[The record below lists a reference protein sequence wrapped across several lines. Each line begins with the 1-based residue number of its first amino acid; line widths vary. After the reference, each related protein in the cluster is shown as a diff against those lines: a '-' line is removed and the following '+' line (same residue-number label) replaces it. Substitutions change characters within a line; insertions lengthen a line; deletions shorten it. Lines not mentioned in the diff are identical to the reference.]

1 MWSTGNHPVSIKTGE
16 ASMAVD
22 CTESDHKSAQ
32 NDDLH
37 GMKVAHDMISETK
50 ISTAFYSC
58 LKISLFKC
66 CARSFWYI
74 VFLSHFFVLFRFIRF
89 GTKVLQSRIEISRRS
104 GQSSFMRLFL
114 WPPMGF
120 DLYSKHYRTWFYRQR
135 CQCLENK
142 IGSVYCGYARS
153 FG

>member
-16 ASMAVD
+16 ASLAVD

-58 LKISLFKC
+58 LKIALFKC
-66 CARSFWYI
+66 CARSFW
-74 VFLSHFFVLFRFIRF
+74 
-89 GTKVLQSRIEISRRS
+89 
-104 GQSSFMRLFL
+104 
-114 WPPMGF
+114 
-120 DLYSKHYRTWFYRQR
+120 
-135 CQCLENK
+135 
-142 IGSVYCGYARS
+142 
-153 FG
+153 